1 MTSSDGYDSV
11 PYSRQDYQDQIEM
24 RKELMTQRDD
34 FNDLSE
40 EDLQR
45 EHTDRQTYR
54 GN

>member
-11 PYSRQDYQDQIEM
+11 PYSRQDYEDQIVM

-45 EHTDRQTYR
+45 EHTDR
-54 GN
+54 